1 MLVLKPTH
9 ASPEQQLQA
18 PQFQLPEEP
27 LVVIEAN
34 EAWVAV
40 NLRDLW
46 TYRELLYF
54 LIWRDVKIRYKQTLL
69 GAAWAILQPL
79 LTMLI
84 FTLIFSEVAKIDS
97 NGIPYPVFAYAALL
111 PWTFFANALTTSGN
125 SIVGSAHLI
134 TKVYFPRLIIPVTA
148 VCAGLVDLAV
158 AFPMLVALMF
168 YYHTGVTMNVLL
180 LPPLV
185 LLTTLL
191 AIAVG
196 TWLSAINVRY
206 RDVKFAIPFIVQIW
220 MYLSPVAYPSSVV
233 PAKWRIFY
241 SLNPLVGIID
251 GYRSALFG
259 RAFDWKAIII
269 SLVLTLTFLGYASHQ
284 FRKMEK
290 TFADIV

>member
-1 MLVLKPTH
+1 MQTAVNSDNLPSTR
-9 ASPEQQLQA
+9 P
-18 PQFQLPEEP
+18 PQLPDEP
-27 LVVIEAN
+27 LFVVEARRSGVHFSLK
-34 EAWVAV
+34 EWWV
-40 NLRDLW
+40 
-46 TYRELLYF
+46 YRELLYF

-69 GAAWAILQPL
+69 GGAWAIIQPL

-84 FTLIFSEVAKIDS
+84 FTLIFSKVAKIDS
-97 NGIPYPVFAYAALL
+97 NGIPYPAFAYAALL
-111 PWTFFANALTTSGN
+111 PWTFFANAITSSGN

-134 TKVYFPRLIIPVTA
+134 TKVYFPRMIIPVA
-148 VCAGLVDLAV
+148 SVCAGLVDLAV

-168 YYHTGVTMNVLL
+168 YYHTGVTLNILL
-180 LPPLV
+180 LPLLV
-185 LLTTLL
+185 LLTTVL

-196 TWLSAINVRY
+196 TWLSAINVKY

-233 PAKWRIFY
+233 PAKWRVIY

-259 RAFDWKAIII
+259 RAFDWKSLGI
-269 SLVLTLTFLGYASHQ
+269 SVAVTLAFLVYSLSQ

-290 TFADIV
+290 SFADIV